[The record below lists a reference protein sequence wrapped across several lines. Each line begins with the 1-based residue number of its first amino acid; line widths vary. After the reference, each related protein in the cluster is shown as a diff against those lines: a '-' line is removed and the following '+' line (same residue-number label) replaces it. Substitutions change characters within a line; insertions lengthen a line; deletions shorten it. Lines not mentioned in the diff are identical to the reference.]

1 MKTMLFV
8 YGISVL
14 PSFFTKKKIR
24 DPFRRL
30 KGDATYSKR
39 DAMEIEESI
48 SSALLSVVTT
58 HQAYLDGH

>member
-1 MKTMLFV
+1 MCENNAFCLFP
-8 YGISVL
+8 YFLPFYEKKEIS
-14 PSFFTKKKIR
+14 
-24 DPFRRL
+24 DPFRGL

-48 SSALLSVVTT
+48 SSALLSEVTT